1 MAGSVKTNE
10 DPQAPVCISL
20 EEVTLIERKKIAK
33 GCEPC
38 DTISVFQN
46 TCHSDGDDGC
56 TLVSGEGAGPQS
68 RWLGGQRCSRHSG
81 LGGRVTGRRA
91 GSERAGQWDRGA
103 GRSRGIRS
111 SDGHSRARI
120 GKNLKQPSAPAEP
133 AAQAWGGNV
142 EAGRAASGQAR
153 GLRVCWVLC
162 GHSEELDAAPC
173 GRSAPLCP
181 ECSAMVSGISKSL
194 G

>member
-56 TLVSGEGAGPQS
+56 TLVSGEGAGPRS
-68 RWLGGQRCSRHSG
+68 RWLGGSAAAGTVGSGGGSLADELALNVPGSGTEVLAGAGASGAQTGTAGPG
-81 LGGRVTGRRA
+81 LG
-91 GSERAGQWDRGA
+91 
-103 GRSRGIRS
+103 
-111 SDGHSRARI
+111 RI
-120 GKNLKQPSAPAEP
+120 
-133 AAQAWGGNV
+133 
-142 EAGRAASGQAR
+142 
-153 GLRVCWVLC
+153 
-162 GHSEELDAAPC
+162 
-173 GRSAPLCP
+173 
-181 ECSAMVSGISKSL
+181 
-194 G
+194 

>member
-1 MAGSVKTNE
+1 MK
-10 DPQAPVCISL
+10 
-20 EEVTLIERKKIAK
+20 ERKLQKDASHVIPFLFFKTRATVMVTT
-33 GCEPC
+33 
-38 DTISVFQN
+38 DA
-46 TCHSDGDDGC
+46 HSCRGRGRD
-56 TLVSGEGAGPQS
+56 LGAGGWGAALQQAQWA
-68 RWLGGQRCSRHSG
+68 RGG
-81 LGGRVTGRRA
+81 VTGRRA

-120 GKNLKQPSAPAEP
+120 GKNLKQPSAPAEQ

-173 GRSAPLCP
+173 GRSAPVCP